1 VSWSARPELVHL
13 THRHLL
19 TAVLALAV
27 ATAVGLF
34 ALWPSASE
42 VPSGDQGTPPV
53 LVDAT
58 ITTYAPY
65 TELVEEITGVSGQR
79 ARMVLRL
86 TSGDR
91 AEEVVVLDTGLDG
104 YPPFSAGDR
113 VQLSLSTFGDGEEQW
128 FIVDIVRGGSLW
140 LLLAVFV
147 GAVLA
152 IGRWQGARSL
162 LGLGLSLLL
171 ITQFIVP
178 AILAGRPPFLVALVG
193 SAAVL
198 LVSVYL
204 AHGPSVMT
212 SAAVVGTMAALAI
225 TIVLGALFV
234 DLTSLTGFASEEAVT
249 ISMTVVDLDLR
260 GLVLAGMVIAALG
273 VLDDVTVTQAST
285 VFALHR
291 ANPDVTARHL
301 ASQAMHVG
309 RDHIASTVNTLVLA
323 YVGASLGLLL
333 VFSTG
338 GLPLGDLL
346 TSEILAEEIVKTLV
360 GSLGIIA
367 AVPLT
372 TLLAAAVAVGPD
384 GPGAPDADHVSHAH

>member
-1 VSWSARPELVHL
+1 MQL

-19 TAVLALAV
+19 TAVLALAA

-34 ALWPSASE
+34 ALWPTAGE
-42 VPSGDQGTPPV
+42 VPTGDRGEPPV
-53 LVDAT
+53 LVEAT
-58 ITTYAPY
+58 IEAYAPY
-65 TELVEEITGVSGQR
+65 TDEVDEMSGVSGRR

-86 TSGDR
+86 MSGER
-91 AEEVVVLDTGLDG
+91 ADEVVVIDTGLDG
-104 YPPFSAGDR
+104 YPPFGEGDR
-113 VQLSLSTFGDGEEQW
+113 VQLSLSSFGDGEEQW

-147 GAVLA
+147 AAVLA

-212 SAAVVGTMAALAI
+212 SAAVVGTMAALTI
-225 TIVLGALFV
+225 TIVLGAIFV
-234 DLTSLTGFASEEAVT
+234 DLTALTGFANEEAVT
-249 ISMTVVDLDLR
+249 ISMTVVDIDLR

-291 ANPDVTARHL
+291 ANPGQTARHL
-301 ASQAMHVG
+301 ASEAMQVG

-323 YVGASLGLLL
+323 YAGASLALLL

-372 TLLAAAVAVGPD
+372 TWLAAAVAVGPD
-384 GPGAPDADHVSHAH
+384 GPGIASDTHAGHAH